1 MSVSSVSH
9 RPAPQPVQRQPEREP
24 VKAAAK
30 EAQPK
35 PKVEAH
41 AQHAQHAQP
50 THTQQTYSHAKEKP
64 AAPAKGQRVD
74 VQA

>member
-9 RPAPQPVQRQPEREP
+9 RPAPPPVQHQPAREP

-30 EAQPK
+30 ETQPK

-41 AQHAQHAQP
+41 AAHAQP
-50 THTQQTYSHAKEKP
+50 TYSHAKEKP